1 MRVLLATTGTSS
13 PVVISDLNGVSFM
26 HPTVE
31 FDLLSE
37 FTLEELYE
45 SVDLPAA
52 VAAGT
57 ITLVDDQRQPI
68 TASYQ
73 LSPVSDGSVKRMRT
87 DNMLMMGG

>member
-1 MRVLLATTGTSS
+1 MRVLLATTGTLS
-13 PVVISDLNGVSFM
+13 PVPINDLNGISFE

-57 ITLVDDQRQPI
+57 ITLMDDQKQPI
-68 TASYQ
+68 TSSYQ
-73 LSPVSDGSVKRMRT
+73 LSPVSDGSVKRSRT
-87 DNMLMMGG
+87 DQLLMMGG